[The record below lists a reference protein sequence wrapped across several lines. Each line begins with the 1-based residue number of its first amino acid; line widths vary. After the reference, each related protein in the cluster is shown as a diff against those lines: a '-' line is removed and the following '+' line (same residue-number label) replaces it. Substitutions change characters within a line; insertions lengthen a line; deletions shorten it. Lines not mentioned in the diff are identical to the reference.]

1 MDEIKGYHRSQYIG
15 KAGEHLVAAK
25 LLRRGLNAGP
35 LPIDSGVD
43 ILAHAE
49 LKVHEDLL
57 LLHAE
62 HLVYQFQV
70 KTTSGDE
77 YNVSMD
83 SEKLKELW
91 LKVVN
96 LVIVFWPEDA
106 SPICLVLPPS
116 LCRMLSSGGFED
128 PNAPFVVTGQSVS
141 LRVFRD
147 ADKYYV
153 RNKSNEVTRMVERF
167 DRIEPT
173 DTDTAMFPS
182 YACWSDQEKRLV
194 EIEAE

>member
-1 MDEIKGYHRSQYIG
+1 MGYHRSHYIG
-15 KAGEHLVAAK
+15 KAGERLVAAM
-25 LLRRGLNAGP
+25 LLRHGLNAGP
-35 LPIDSGVD
+35 MPIDSGVD
-43 ILAHAE
+43 LLAHTE
-49 LKVHEDLL
+49 LKVHEDIL

-62 HLVYQFQV
+62 HQVYQFQV

-83 SEKLKELW
+83 SEKFKELW
-91 LKVVN
+91 FKVVN

-106 SPICLVLPPS
+106 SPACLVLPPS

-128 PNAPFVVTGQSVS
+128 PRAPFVVTGQSVS

-167 DRIEPT
+167 DRIEPIG
-173 DTDTAMFPS
+173 TDTAMFPP
-182 YACWSDQEKRLV
+182 YACWSDQEMRLV
-194 EIEAE
+194 EIDAE